1 MIAIKSIIDTLNSE
15 EQQKFITYLYQK
27 NKRKDTKN
35 ILLFKLLA
43 NSESDSKTICRQ
55 LYKTEKSNAYHALRK
70 RLFQSLIDFTANKN
84 LEDEN
89 SIDMQIIKYVLASRT
104 YLLQKNYDIAYK
116 ILDKAERLA
125 DEHLLFPILNEIYH
139 TKIQYASDYP
149 KVDLDTLIKKQKE
162 NQKKHQLEDQLNIVY
177 AKLKTVLNEITY
189 EGKVINFETELN
201 QILKAS
207 HIELN
212 ESLSFKSLYQIL
224 AIANISALVTTS
236 YFQIE
241 AFVLKSYSILKN
253 RKDTEKQLYYQIE
266 IVYII
271 ANTLFRNKKFKI
283 SLNYINEMEQLMLLK
298 KNRYNKEF
306 ILKKTLLQSLNLN
319 FTNQPED
326 AILLV
331 EKIIDNKHDDLESL
345 LDLHLSL
352 LMFYFQME
360 DYIKTKSILSKFYHT
375 DQWYIEK
382 AGMDWVI
389 KKNVA
394 EILLHIE
401 LQDDNLLY
409 SRLKSFKRRYTNYL
423 KQIGQQRIL
432 IFLNFV
438 EDYYKNPETLY
449 TKKFKDKLETSFEWT
464 AIYKED
470 IFVISFYAWLKN
482 KIEKGHLYQ
491 TTLQLINTHNY

>member
-1 MIAIKSIIDTLNSE
+1 MIDIKSIIDTLNSE
-15 EQQKFITYLYQK
+15 EQQKFITYLHQK
-27 NKRKDTKN
+27 NKRKDAKN
-35 ILLFKLLA
+35 VQLFKLLS
-43 NSESDSKTICRQ
+43 NSDSDSKVICKQ
-55 LYKTEKSNAYHALRK
+55 LYKTGKSNAYHALRK

-104 YLLQKNYDIAYK
+104 YLLQNNYDIAYK

-139 TKIQYASDYP
+139 TKIQYAPNYP
-149 KVDLDTLIKKQKE
+149 KVDLDTLISKQKE
-162 NQKKHQLEDQLNIVY
+162 NQKKHQLEDQLNMVY
-177 AKLKTVLNEITY
+177 AKLKTVLNEINY

-241 AFVLKSYSILKN
+241 DFVLKSYAILKG
-253 RKDTEKQLYYQIE
+253 RKDTEKQLYYQIQ

-271 ANTLFRNKKFKI
+271 ANTLFRNKKFEA
-283 SLNYINEMEQLMLLK
+283 SLNYINEMEQLMNLK
-298 KNRYNKEF
+298 KGRYHKEF
-306 ILKKTLLQSLNLN
+306 ILKKTLLESLNFN
-319 FTNQPED
+319 YTNHQKD
-326 AILLV
+326 AISLV
-331 EKIIDNKHDDLESL
+331 ENIIDKKHDDLEAL

-360 DYIKTKSILSKFYHT
+360 DYTKTKSILSKFYHT

-382 AGMDWVI
+382 AGIDWVI

-394 EILLHIE
+394 EILLYIE
-401 LQDDNLLY
+401 LQEDNLLY
-409 SRLKSFKRRYTNYL
+409 SRLKSFKRRYTSYL
-423 KQIGQQRIL
+423 KQIEQQRIL
-432 IFLNFV
+432 TFLNFV
-438 EDYYKNPETLY
+438 EAYYKNPETLY
-449 TKKFKDKLETSFEWT
+449 TEKFKDKLEASFEWT
-464 AIYKED
+464 TIYKED

-482 KIEKGHLYQ
+482 KIEQGHLYK
-491 TTLQLINTHNY
+491 TTLQLINNT